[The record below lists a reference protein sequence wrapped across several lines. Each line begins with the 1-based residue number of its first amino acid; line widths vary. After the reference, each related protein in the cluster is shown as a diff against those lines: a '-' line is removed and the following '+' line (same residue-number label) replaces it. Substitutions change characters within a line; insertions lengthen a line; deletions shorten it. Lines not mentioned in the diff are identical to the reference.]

1 MQTAPDKQEYLLSID
16 NGTQSVRAMI
26 FDRDGHLVAKS
37 KVEIEPYFSTEPG
50 WAEQH
55 AEYFWQALCQA
66 CHKLWEQLEIPRES
80 IKAMSVT
87 TQRATVVAMG
97 ADGQPLRAAIS
108 WLDQRQ
114 VDSKPELGAVESL
127 LMRAVGAKVA
137 VDTFHTQSEANW
149 IAEHEPALW
158 QQVDKLL
165 LLSGYHNYKL
175 TGDYRDSVA
184 SQVGFIPFD
193 FKQLQWAEAKDW
205 KWRAIPS
212 IKREMLPELVEAGGL
227 LGHISSAAAA
237 ETGIPQGLPLIA
249 CGSDKACEVLGTGCL
264 DSNTGSLSYGTT
276 ATFNITSD
284 KYLEAIPF
292 HPAYPGVIPGSF
304 NVEMMVPRGYWMVSW
319 FKQQFGL
326 EEQSAAEQQGVTVES
341 LFDNLLQQVPAG
353 SDGLTLQPYW
363 GAGADNEGPE
373 AKGAIIGFG
382 DVHTRA
388 HLYRAIIEGLT
399 YALRAGKER
408 VEKRSGQPITR
419 LLVSGGG
426 SQSDQVMQI
435 TADIFGMPVQRPH
448 TYETSALGAAMAAAV
463 GSEIYPDF
471 ASAAAKMT
479 HGGDRFEPIAAN
491 QKIYSQLY
499 SQVYRKMYR
508 GLKPSY
514 EAIRK
519 ITGYPS

>member
-1 MQTAPDKQEYLLSID
+1 MQKAPDKQEYLLSID

-127 LMRAVGAKVA
+127 LIRAVGAKVA

-212 IKREMLPELVEAGGL
+212 IKREMLPELVEAGSV

-326 EEQSAAEQQGVTVES
+326 EEQSAAKQQGVTVES
-341 LFDNLLQQVPAG
+341 LFDHLLQQVPAG